1 MVKKL
6 ANKGIYKSSIFLDGL
21 LFTPDSSIK
30 INNYDINKEEVLTA
44 LWLNWLLL
52 FYIYMIGGFVYA
64 RIIWKRN

>member
-44 LWLNWLLL
+44 LWLN
-52 FYIYMIGGFVYA
+52 
-64 RIIWKRN
+64 